1 MHFKIDLD
9 LNTNS
14 YIITMPSLSYE
25 KNKQYAQKYNAKNA
39 DKIRLLNRNNK
50 RKFDTYN
57 RIRFI
62 FLNILLD

>member
-1 MHFKIDLD
+1 
-9 LNTNS
+9 
-14 YIITMPSLSYE
+14 MPSASYE
-25 KNKQYAQKYNAKNA
+25 KNKQYAQRYNAKNA
-39 DKIRLLNRNNK
+39 DKIRLLNRINK